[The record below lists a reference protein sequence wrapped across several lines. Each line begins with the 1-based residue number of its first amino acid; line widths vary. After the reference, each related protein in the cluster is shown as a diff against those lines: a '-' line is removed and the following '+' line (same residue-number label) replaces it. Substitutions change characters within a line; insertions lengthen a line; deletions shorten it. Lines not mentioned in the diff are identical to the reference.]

1 MELTL
6 DSVFPK
12 NDNSKPSVWSLD
24 PAIRNFSISN
34 LELHKNLRIDF
45 VTPAKFYKHTPKIL
59 RTLFEGRA
67 KVIVYCEKQINL
79 RRNPNIRYEYFLRGI
94 MATLGNVTFVE
105 VSASIKNLI
114 TRELYNWEYVKCRS
128 KKAYKKALE
137 TCGVLN
143 TNANLWT
150 CYFMD
155 NTLSIK
161 QFKSHYDQK
170 KYDDFLDTLILLD
183 YNKYKS
189 FCKSRQ

>member
-6 DSVFPK
+6 DNIFPNETK
-12 NDNSKPSVWSLD
+12 NSIWSLD

-34 LELHKNLRIDF
+34 LESHKNLRIDF
-45 VTPAKFYKHTPKIL
+45 TTPAKFYKHAPKIL
-59 RTLFEGRA
+59 RTLFENRGR
-67 KVIVYCEKQINL
+67 VIVYCEKQINL

-105 VSASIKNLI
+105 VSASLKNMI
-114 TRELYNWEYVKCRS
+114 ARELYNWEYVKCKS

-137 TCGVLN
+137 SCSVLSV
-143 TNANLWT
+143 NADLWT
-150 CYFMD
+150 CYFTD
-155 NTLSIK
+155 NMVSAK

-183 YNKYKS
+183 YNKYRS
-189 FCKSRQ
+189 LCRNRQ